1 MSISA
6 TYPRLRSMTCIRRCR
21 ASRTKRP
28 RRPLFLEF
36 NKASSEFDQLAGLFN
51 QLPPDARKAV
61 VEAFAAIKPNLDQL
75 IDRVLAIPAVG
86 AIIKPTVDAIRAK
99 LDILATT

>member
-1 MSISA
+1 MSAI
-6 TYPRLRSMTCIRRCR
+6 YPPPRSMTCIRRCR

-28 RRPLFLEF
+28 RRPLFLQSPKLPP
-36 NKASSEFDQLAGLFN
+36 NLTNWPGLLN

-61 VEAFAAIKPNLDQL
+61 VDAFAAIKPNLDQL
-75 IDRVLAIPAVG
+75 FDRVLGIPGVG

-99 LDILATT
+99 LDTLATG

>member
-1 MSISA
+1 M
-6 TYPRLRSMTCIRRCR
+6 P
-21 ASRTKRP
+21 
-28 RRPLFLEF
+28 
-36 NKASSEFDQLAGLFN
+36 ASSEFDQLAGLFN

-75 IDRVLAIPAVG
+75 IDRVLANPAV

-99 LDILATT
+99 LDALAKA